1 MIMIVIMIMTIIMIM
16 IITMIIMI
24 ITIIIMMIT
33 IVIMI
38 MIIMIMIMIK
48 VMTIMIIIP
57 PAGLVTVTGLPGPP
71 VQSSPIPFSQAVYS
85 DVQLCARVKVIS
97 FDAD

>member
-1 MIMIVIMIMTIIMIM
+1 
-16 IITMIIMI
+16 
-24 ITIIIMMIT
+24 
-33 IVIMI
+33 MI

-85 DVQLCARVKVIS
+85 DVQLCARVKVVS

>member
-24 ITIIIMMIT
+24 ITIIIMIIT
-33 IVIMI
+33 IMIMI
-38 MIIMIMIMIK
+38 MIIIIMIMIK

>member
-24 ITIIIMMIT
+24 ITIIIMIIT
-33 IVIMI
+33 IIIMI
-38 MIIMIMIMIK
+38 MIIIIMIMIK